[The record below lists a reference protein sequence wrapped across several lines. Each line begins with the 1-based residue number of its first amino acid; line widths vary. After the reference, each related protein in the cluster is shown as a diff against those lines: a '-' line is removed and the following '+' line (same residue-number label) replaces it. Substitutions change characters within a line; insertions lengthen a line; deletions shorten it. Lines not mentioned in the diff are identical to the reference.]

1 MHAET
6 PSRHPHDPA
15 KLAEAAQRW
24 LGRGVDS
31 LSEAERR
38 VLGLFLQRHALG
50 SAREGIAAP
59 TFGERIADKVAKF
72 GGSWTFIGLFGLV
85 LVAWV
90 VANSLWLRHP
100 FDVYPFVFLNLLLSM
115 LAAVQAPVIMMSQ
128 NRQAA
133 KDRSDAAHDYEEGRD
148 RDHGPP
154 RQARRAP
161 HPADRGAD
169 RQAAGA
175 DRTVDAAAP
184 HPREADVRRCNR
196 PMWRI
201 AAGRWSERRDSNPRP
216 LDPQSSALPDCA
228 TLRRLAARRFF

>member
-1 MHAET
+1 MHAQS
-6 PSRHPHDPA
+6 PSRHPLDPA

-24 LGRGVDS
+24 LGRGADS
-31 LSEAERR
+31 LSDAERR

-72 GGSWTFIGLFGLV
+72 GGSWTFIGLFAFV

-133 KDRSDAAHDYEEGRD
+133 KDRADAENDYAVNLKAELEILALHDKLDALRIDRIEALLEGCRND
-148 RDHGPP
+148 L
-154 RQARRAP
+154 ARLSGN
-161 HPADRGAD
+161 ADADGA
-169 RQAAGA
+169 G
-175 DRTVDAAAP
+175 
-184 HPREADVRRCNR
+184 
-196 PMWRI
+196 
-201 AAGRWSERRDSNPRP
+201 
-216 LDPQSSALPDCA
+216 
-228 TLRRLAARRFF
+228 